1 MFVTVI
7 ALRYT
12 LLVSQWSCGHFLKLS
27 DSILFDRPK
36 YSPFNPTHYT
46 VLYPQN
52 GDRIATMDSV
62 TYNWYY
68 KYYNLNDKYNTH
80 TRLTALFPGLPGWA
94 GTRKVKPIWIL
105 QKQETVSGSSI
116 SWAICKSAPRSR
128 QITTPTNS
136 VKALKAL
143 KWQMQMKSNCLI
155 NSEVVRKW
163 WASCTWALTSVAG
176 TCLAWHH
183 HGTRR
188 SATCRWPERTAW
200 RPASAAPSSSDNSP
214 DALQL

>member
-1 MFVTVI
+1 M
-7 ALRYT
+7 
-12 LLVSQWSCGHFLKLS
+12 
-27 DSILFDRPK
+27 
-36 YSPFNPTHYT
+36 
-46 VLYPQN
+46 
-52 GDRIATMDSV
+52 
-62 TYNWYY
+62 
-68 KYYNLNDKYNTH
+68 
-80 TRLTALFPGLPGWA
+80 
-94 GTRKVKPIWIL
+94 
-105 QKQETVSGSSI
+105 SGSSI

-176 TCLAWHH
+176 TCLAWRH

-200 RPASAAPSSSDNSP
+200 RPASSAPSSSDNSH
-214 DALQL
+214 DALYNKHSHIYVLLRAIADKPAPAANYLESAVNHRPDLPTVMLIIIGIPSPTHSLSHSRLKSFLFCRSSLPQPFLFLLQD